1 MKIEEGVYI
10 LFFCPVKVTVPIF
23 LSCEKSYWENRA
35 GFSLE
40 ESLSGFIGGGFVV
53 FLGAFVSKCCLL
65 G

>member
-10 LFFCPVKVTVPIF
+10 LFFCPVKVTGPIF

-40 ESLSGFIGGGFVV
+40 ESLSGSIGGV
-53 FLGAFVSKCCLL
+53 L
-65 G
+65 